1 MSELVH
7 AKYKGTMI
15 DDKNFKTFIRC
26 NKYGFKVLNQEIYD
40 CIMKIS

>member
-7 AKYKGTMI
+7 AKDKGTMI

-26 NKYGFKVLNQEIYD
+26 NKCGFKVLKSDIYD
-40 CIMKIS
+40 NILSYP

>member
-7 AKYKGTMI
+7 AKDKGTMI

-26 NKYGFKVLNQEIYD
+26 ISAALKY
-40 CIMKIS
+40 